1 MKFTTDRETLLKP
14 LLIVRGVI
22 EQRQTLPVSVET
34 FSSRRGMGALAFT
47 ATDSEVELEARVA
60 VDDWSGGEITVPARK
75 FIDICQALPGRAKV
89 EFGLD
94 EGNRAHIRS
103 GRSRFTLTTI
113 QSSDFPTTD
122 EIVDE
127 SEFVIAQNEL
137 KRLIDLTQFAM
148 ARQDVRYYLNGLL
161 LEVTPQQVKAVA
173 TDGHRLA
180 VAQFDTGTGMEE
192 SKSIIVPRKGVLEL
206 ARLLTAEDVELRVRV
221 GTNAVQMVVDDVRF
235 SSKLIDGRFPD
246 YGRVIPDAERCD
258 KRLSMDRESLR
269 QCLVRTSVLSSDKQR
284 DSSIDAGRR
293 NLEGCGEQ
301 SRAGKTAE
309 GRTRDRVC
317 RGKTSRLGSTCH
329 ISLMHWRTLPSE
341 TADIF
346 LTDSSS
352 SCLIQPHGRSNCQFV
367 VMPMRL

>member
-14 LLIVRGVI
+14 LLIVRGVL
-22 EQRQTLPVSVET
+22 EQRQTLPVLSNILI
-34 FSSRRGMGALAFT
+34 SARDGALAFT

-161 LEVTPQQVKAVA
+161 LEITPQQVKAVA

-180 VAQFDTGTGMEE
+180 VAQFDTVTGMEE
-192 SKSIIVPRKGVLEL
+192 SKSIIVPRKGVIEL

-269 QCLVRTSVLSSDKQR
+269 QCLVRTSVLSSDKHRTVRLTLGAGTLKVAANNPEQETAE
-284 DSSIDAGRR
+284 DELEIEYAGENLDIGFNVSYVIDA
-293 NLEGCGEQ
+293 L
-301 SRAGKTAE
+301 A
-309 GRTRDRVC
+309 
-317 RGKTSRLGSTCH
+317 
-329 ISLMHWRTLPSE
+329 TLPSE

>member
-14 LLIVRGVI
+14 LLIVRGVL
-22 EQRQTLPVSVET
+22 EQRQTLPVLSNILI
-34 FSSRRGMGALAFT
+34 SARDGALAFT

-180 VAQFDTGTGMEE
+180 VAQFDTVTGMEE

-269 QCLVRTSVLSSDKQR
+269 QCLVRTSVLSSDKHRTVRLTLGAGTLKVAANNPEQETAE
-284 DSSIDAGRR
+284 DELEIEYAGEDLDIGFNVSYVIDA
-293 NLEGCGEQ
+293 L
-301 SRAGKTAE
+301 A
-309 GRTRDRVC
+309 
-317 RGKTSRLGSTCH
+317 
-329 ISLMHWRTLPSE
+329 TLPSE

>member
-22 EQRQTLPVSVET
+22 EQRQTLPVLSNILI
-34 FSSRRGMGALAFT
+34 SARDGALAFT

-89 EFGLD
+89 EFELD

-127 SEFVIAQNEL
+127 AEFVIAQNEL

-180 VAQFDTGTGMEE
+180 VAQFDTVTGMEE

-269 QCLVRTSVLSSDKQR
+269 QCLVRTSVLSSDKHRTVRLTLGAGTLKVAANNPEQETAE
-284 DSSIDAGRR
+284 DELEIEYAGEDLDIGFNVSYVIDA
-293 NLEGCGEQ
+293 L
-301 SRAGKTAE
+301 A
-309 GRTRDRVC
+309 
-317 RGKTSRLGSTCH
+317 
-329 ISLMHWRTLPSE
+329 TLPSE

>member
-22 EQRQTLPVSVET
+22 EQRQTLPVLSNILI
-34 FSSRRGMGALAFT
+34 SARDGALAFT

-89 EFGLD
+89 EFELD

-180 VAQFDTGTGMEE
+180 VAQFDTVTGMEE

-269 QCLVRTSVLSSDKQR
+269 QCLVRTSVLSSDKHRTVRLTLGAGTLKVAANNPEQETAE
-284 DSSIDAGRR
+284 DELEIEYAGEDLDIGFNVSYVIDA
-293 NLEGCGEQ
+293 L
-301 SRAGKTAE
+301 A
-309 GRTRDRVC
+309 
-317 RGKTSRLGSTCH
+317 
-329 ISLMHWRTLPSE
+329 TLPSE

>member
-22 EQRQTLPVSVET
+22 EQRQTLPVLSNILI
-34 FSSRRGMGALAFT
+34 SARDGALAFT

-161 LEVTPQQVKAVA
+161 LEITPQQVKAVA

-180 VAQFDTGTGMEE
+180 VAQFDTVTGMEE
-192 SKSIIVPRKGVLEL
+192 SKSIIVPRKGVIEL

-269 QCLVRTSVLSSDKQR
+269 QCLVRTSVLSSDKHRTVRLTLGAGTLKVAANNPEQETAE
-284 DSSIDAGRR
+284 DELEIEYAGENLDIGFNVSYVIDA
-293 NLEGCGEQ
+293 L
-301 SRAGKTAE
+301 A
-309 GRTRDRVC
+309 
-317 RGKTSRLGSTCH
+317 
-329 ISLMHWRTLPSE
+329 TLPSE

>member
-14 LLIVRGVI
+14 LLIVRGVL
-22 EQRQTLPVSVET
+22 EQRQTLPVLSNILI
-34 FSSRRGMGALAFT
+34 SARDGALAFT

-113 QSSDFPTTD
+113 QASDFPTTD

-180 VAQFDTGTGMEE
+180 VAQFDTVTGMEE

-269 QCLVRTSVLSSDKQR
+269 QCLVRTSVLSSDKHRTVRLTLGAGTLKVAANNPEQETAE
-284 DSSIDAGRR
+284 DELEIEYAGEDLDIGFNVSYVIDA
-293 NLEGCGEQ
+293 L
-301 SRAGKTAE
+301 A
-309 GRTRDRVC
+309 
-317 RGKTSRLGSTCH
+317 
-329 ISLMHWRTLPSE
+329 TLPSE

>member
-14 LLIVRGVI
+14 LLIVRGVL
-22 EQRQTLPVSVET
+22 EQRQTLPVLSNILI
-34 FSSRRGMGALAFT
+34 SARDGALAFT

-161 LEVTPQQVKAVA
+161 LEITPQQVKAVA

-180 VAQFDTGTGMEE
+180 VAQFDTVTGMEE
-192 SKSIIVPRKGVLEL
+192 SKSIIVPRKGVIEL

-246 YGRVIPDAERCD
+246 YGRVVPDAERCD

-269 QCLVRTSVLSSDKQR
+269 QCLVRTSVLSSDKHRTVRLTLGAGTLKVAANNPEQETAE
-284 DSSIDAGRR
+284 DELEIEYAGEELEIGFNVSYVIDA
-293 NLEGCGEQ
+293 L
-301 SRAGKTAE
+301 A
-309 GRTRDRVC
+309 
-317 RGKTSRLGSTCH
+317 
-329 ISLMHWRTLPSE
+329 TLPSE

>member
-1 MKFTTDRETLLKP
+1 MKFTIDRETLLKP
-14 LLIVRGVI
+14 LLIVRGVL
-22 EQRQTLPVSVET
+22 EQRQTLPVLSNILI
-34 FSSRRGMGALAFT
+34 SARDGALAFT

-180 VAQFDTGTGMEE
+180 VAQFDTVTGMEE

-269 QCLVRTSVLSSDKQR
+269 QCLVRTSVLSSDKHRTVRLTLGAGTLKVAANNPEQETAE
-284 DSSIDAGRR
+284 DELEIEYAGENLEIGFNVSYVIDA
-293 NLEGCGEQ
+293 L
-301 SRAGKTAE
+301 A
-309 GRTRDRVC
+309 
-317 RGKTSRLGSTCH
+317 
-329 ISLMHWRTLPSE
+329 TLPSE

-346 LTDSSS
+346 LSDSSS